1 MNMLLVA
8 VFVILF
14 GILMEIP
21 TGIIMSMETNES
33 FNLGD

>member
-1 MNMLLVA
+1 MRQKSRM
-8 VFVILF
+8 LF

-33 FNLGD
+33 FNLED